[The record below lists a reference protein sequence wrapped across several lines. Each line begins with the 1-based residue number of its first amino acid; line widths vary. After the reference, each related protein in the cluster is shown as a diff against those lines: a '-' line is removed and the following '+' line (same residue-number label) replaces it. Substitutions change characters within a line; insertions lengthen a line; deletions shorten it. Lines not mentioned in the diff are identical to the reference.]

1 MKKVVVI
8 TPNNNKEIVLPN
20 RLRLDQVKSC
30 LESHGYSGELNLCV
44 FKEKEEE

>member
-8 TPNNNKEIVLPN
+8 TPNNKEIVLPN
-20 RLRLDQVKSC
+20 KLRLDQVKSC
-30 LESHGYSGELNLCV
+30 LEAHGYSGELNLCV